1 MVHDRPTCEF
11 VWSRRLRLERIAELR
26 GAIQAID
33 GQVSAITSTQQLRR
47 RPNFDFVRKVLEV
60 EMCFST
66 VQQQHQSAPMATLR
80 TRFCSGLLHYR
91 REWSRYLSRLRDL
104 LRSPRSRSLLPS
116 FLGCRLGLRLRDLC
130 LVVPRSVCS
139 RLAFSF
145 LSNT

>member
-1 MVHDRPTCEF
+1 MIVHDRPTCEF

-33 GQVSAITSTQQLRR
+33 VQVSAITSTQQSRR
-47 RPNFDFVRKVLEV
+47 RPNFDFVRKVQEAPLQ
-60 EMCFST
+60 FSSIR
-66 VQQQHQSAPMATLR
+66 VRQWPTLR
-80 TRFCSGLLHYR
+80 TRFCRGPLHYR

-139 RLAFSF
+139 RLVFSF